1 MSKTKFWEKDCQWNN
16 VIYPI
21 EESQLSQFKRNH
33 DVSDII
39 INVNEK
45 DAYDDDIRCSIGD
58 KVAQCRAAMEQSIA
72 EIDRIRAVDVPIK
85 TYISLYVIFMIFTFG
100 LSYIMTG
107 VMRIHIALSVILII
121 FLILGNTFAFG
132 MITYVGFQE
141 EES

>member
-21 EESQLSQFKRNH
+21 EESELPQFKRNH

-39 INVNEK
+39 INVNDK
-45 DAYDDDIRCSIGD
+45 DAFEDDIRCSIGD
-58 KVAQCRAAMEQSIA
+58 KVVNSRTSMEQAIA
-72 EIDRIRAVDVPIK
+72 EIDRIRAIDVPIK